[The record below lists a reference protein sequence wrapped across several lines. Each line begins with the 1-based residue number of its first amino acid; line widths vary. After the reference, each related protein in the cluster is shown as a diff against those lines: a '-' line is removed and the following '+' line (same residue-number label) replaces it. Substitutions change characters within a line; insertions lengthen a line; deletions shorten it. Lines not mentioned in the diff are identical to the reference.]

1 MTVPDEHFKA
11 LKRVWTTWLQL
22 DSGDPSWV
30 LEARR
35 YAIRNDR
42 GGKAGIPNYLRA
54 IPAKHR
60 ESVLQWIEDGVLL
73 PPDEME
79 FSRVNVTLTGSWKL
93 TASGPN
99 TDFTYCVPANVFP
112 FSSWDYK
119 NANAH
124 CAVPSLQEMYSQ
136 YVSHVLVQCAG
147 RLVSDLV
154 KLHFVLSDCLE
165 IAPFLPDG
173 LTFDRVST
181 SNLCDYLPLPTLLKM
196 CRSLL
201 NPANRS
207 SMILTESCN
216 WLYRFPEVLVRIQ
229 ADYDLGLAQHRTLK
243 DTGNVELVASG
254 RTAFAE
260 YYSLCNEF
268 GKYVRASLLLDESQR
283 LDGKK
288 TVPSARTMALRYGL
302 VLRDYRHNK
311 NKISPFRWP
320 INCRRV
326 TQLNGFERAV
336 EWVLATDG

>member
-1 MTVPDEHFKA
+1 MTVPDEQFKA
-11 LKRVWTTWLQL
+11 LKQVWSTWLQM
-22 DSGDPSWV
+22 DSGDLSWV
-30 LEARR
+30 PEARR
-35 YAIRNDR
+35 RAFKDDEGANE
-42 GGKAGIPNYLRA
+42 GVSNYLAA
-54 IPAKHR
+54 IPAKHKK
-60 ESVLQWIEDGVLL
+60 SVSKWFQNGVLL
-73 PPDEME
+73 PYETALP
-79 FSRVNVTLTGSWKL
+79 RVNVTLTGSHL
-93 TASGPN
+93 LLRASA
-99 TDFTYCVPANVFP
+99 FTYCVPSNVLP

-147 RLVSDLV
+147 RLVSDQV

-196 CRSLL
+196 CRGLL

-216 WLYRFPEVLVRIQ
+216 WFYRFSEILVRIQ
-229 ADYDLGLAQHRTLK
+229 LDFTFGLAQATAMG
-243 DTGNVELVASG
+243 DTGDVKLVEHSG
-254 RTAFAE
+254 RTAFVE
-260 YYSLCNEF
+260 YYSFSNQF
-268 GKYVRASLLLDESQR
+268 GKYLRASLLLDKSEG

-311 NKISPFRWP
+311 NRISPFRWP